1 VAWAL
6 RPFVGS
12 IYHPVVLVRPD
23 AFDGNVYEFIWTDI
37 YPYLTGQPSKE
48 RR

>member
-12 IYHPVVLVRPD
+12 VYYPIVFLRHD
-23 AFDGNVYEFIWTDI
+23 ALQGNVYEFII
-37 YPYLTGQPSKE
+37 TGIFPFLLLG
-48 RR
+48 RP